1 MALWGLMEPMAPE
14 NYWTGMVESSSIP
27 GSQEPES
34 CYTHSFFKGQNKTAW
49 DKLLPGRGSW
59 SPGVSLSLSWHHKVN
74 LSWRHKASL
83 HIPSQVL
90 PQRDW
95 PAPCPHTSS
104 FPVTTV
110 GKFIPLLWDTWTCY
124 LAMSSLCIISI
135 TPPPAPFLYFSLL
148 VSVSSAYRYQLNE
161 CWMKNERQKTILL
174 YQ

>member
-14 NYWTGMVESSSIP
+14 NYWTGSSIP

-34 CYTHSFFKGQNKTAW
+34 CYTHSFFKGQRI
-49 DKLLPGRGSW
+49 KLPEISSCQAGAAGAQVCGCPSPDTTRRVCPGDTELLSTFTPTSFHRGTD
-59 SPGVSLSLSWHHKVN
+59 
-74 LSWRHKASL
+74 L
-83 HIPSQVL
+83 HRV
-90 PQRDW
+90 
-95 PAPCPHTSS
+95 HTSS

-135 TPPPAPFLYFSLL
+135 TPPPAPFLYFSCFCIQCLP
-148 VSVSSAYRYQLNE
+148 VSVKWMLNE
-161 CWMKNERQKTILL
+161 EWVERQKTILL